1 MTTTTARG
9 LPQQGLKPDE
19 IWAEMEQAQQADVDW
34 GAGKLQGIVYAV
46 GDDVKEIGETAY
58 RRYYA
63 TNPLS
68 PAYFPSLQR
77 YMQDIIEITGNLFHL
92 NNPAGTV
99 TTGGTESNLLAVLTA
114 RERARVERP
123 EVENPAIIVPH
134 SAHPSFNKAGHL
146 FNVKVVRV
154 PLGGDLRAD
163 PEAMAAAITSNTVLL
178 VGSAPDYPH
187 GLVDPIEEL
196 GEIALAHQL
205 PLHVDSCVGGYFL
218 PFLKQ
223 NGRAVP
229 SWDFRVPGVT
239 SISADLHKHGYS
251 AKGASVLMQRD
262 AASVDLHTFDFDD
275 WPGGRYRTA
284 TISGTRAGGSIA
296 AAWAVLHYLGQD
308 GYCEIV
314 RKTMRVT
321 DRLIDG
327 IVETPGLEV
336 WGEPVMN
343 KFGYGSSALDI
354 RAIARGMEE
363 RGWTVGL
370 QSEPPAINMHVM
382 PVHGQIIAS
391 YIDDLREVTHL
402 VTRGDL
408 DADDREAAYN

>member
-1 MTTTTARG
+1 MTTTTTTG
-9 LPQQGLKPDE
+9 LPQHGLEPEE
-19 IWAEMEQAQQADVDW
+19 IWAEMERAEQGDVDW
-34 GAGKLQGIVYAV
+34 AAGKLQGIVYAV

-77 YMQDIIEITGNLFHL
+77 YSRDIVAITGELFHL
-92 NNPAGTV
+92 PNPAGTV

-114 RERARVERP
+114 RERARTERSGIRNP
-123 EVENPAIIVPH
+123 EIIVPH
-134 SAHPSFNKAGHL
+134 SAHPSLSKAGHL
-146 FNVKVVRV
+146 FDVVVRRV
-154 PLGGDLRAD
+154 PLGDDLRAN
-163 PEAMAAAITSNTVLL
+163 PEAMEAAITPNTILL

-187 GLVDPIEEL
+187 GLVDPIVDL
-196 GEIALAHQL
+196 GEIAQRHNL
-205 PLHVDSCVGGYFL
+205 PLHVDSCVGGFFL
-218 PFLKQ
+218 PFLEQ
-223 NGRAVP
+223 IGRDVP
-229 SWDFRVPGVT
+229 LWDFRVPGVT

-262 AASVDLHTFDFDD
+262 PASVDLHTFDFAD

-296 AAWAVLHYLGQD
+296 AAWAVLHYLGQE
-308 GYCEIV
+308 GYRSIV
-314 RKTMRVT
+314 KKTMDVT
-321 DRLIDG
+321 DTLIDG

-382 PVHGQIIAS
+382 LVHDQIIGS

-402 VTRGDL
+402 VTRGEL